1 MFVLLPPSETKSVG
15 GAGPPLDLGALRFPE
30 LSPQRTVVID
40 ALTALCTDPA
50 LARRSLAV
58 GSGKDAEIAATAAL
72 WRAPTVPALQRY
84 TGVLYDA
91 LDAARLPR
99 AALARAAD
107 RVLITS
113 ALFGVVG
120 AADPVP
126 AYRFS
131 AGSSIPG
138 LPRPAAF
145 WRPHLSVRLA
155 ALDGPL
161 VDLRS
166 SAYAAFAP
174 LPTAISVRVLTED
187 DTGRRTVVSHFNKAT
202 KGRLARALLISRAD
216 IAGAAAVA
224 RVAARAGLRVERTG
238 ERSLDVIG

>member
-1 MFVLLPPSETKSVG
+1 L
-15 GAGPPLDLGALRFPE
+15 AALRFPE
-30 LSPQRTVVID
+30 LAPQRTTVID
-40 ALTALCTDPA
+40 ALTWLCTDPA
-50 LARRSLAV
+50 QARRALAV
-58 GSGKDAEIAATAAL
+58 GTGKDAEIAATAAL
-72 WRAPTVPALQRY
+72 WQAPTVPALQRY

-91 LDAARLPR
+91 LDAAGLPK
-99 AALARAAD
+99 AARARAAE
-107 RVLITS
+107 RLLITS
-113 ALFGVVG
+113 ALFGVIG

-145 WRPHLSVRLA
+145 WRPHLAARLA
-155 ALDGPL
+155 RLGGPV

-174 LPTAISVRVLTED
+174 IPGAIAVRVLTED
-187 DTGRRTVVSHFNKAT
+187 DAGRRTVVSHFNKAT
-202 KGRLARALLISRAD
+202 KGRLARALVTSRAE
-216 IAGAAAVA
+216 ISGAAAVA

-238 ERSLDVIG
+238 EQALDVIG

>member
-1 MFVLLPPSETKSVG
+1 MLPPSETKSVG
-15 GAGPPLDLGALRFPE
+15 GDGPPLDLGALRFPD
-30 LSPQRTVVID
+30 LGPQRTTVIG
-40 ALTALCTDPA
+40 ALTALCADPA
-50 LARRSLAV
+50 QARRSLGV
-58 GSGKDAEIAATAAL
+58 GRGKDAEIAATAAL
-72 WRAPTVPALQRY
+72 WRTPTVPALQRY

-91 LDAARLPR
+91 LDAGRLPR
-99 AALARAAD
+99 AARARAAE
-107 RVLITS
+107 RLLITS

-145 WRPHLSVRLA
+145 WRPHLSARLA
-155 ALDGPL
+155 ALGGPV

-174 LPTAISVRVLTED
+174 LPAAITVRVLTED
-187 DTGRRTVVSHFNKAT
+187 DAGGRTVVSHFNKAT
-202 KGRLARALLISRAD
+202 KGRLARALLTSRAD
-216 IAGAAAVA
+216 ITGVAAVA
-224 RVAARAGLRVERTG
+224 RVAVRAGLRAERTG
-238 ERSLDVIG
+238 ERALDVIG